1 MDLPFTL
8 DDLAHAEN
16 FLAQGDIDRALPYL
30 QDLRDAA
37 EDYIKSACVT
47 TDEVQYF
54 SFADEFEWL
63 AYRRVERDPRRLVPA
78 PLPFDRLYADLGF
91 AYIRQNEYTLA
102 RDSLMQ
108 AVRWDPMNCAH
119 RLNLA
124 GVFRTLGNQQ
134 EWASLSHSVIE
145 RASDPVAAA
154 RAYVNLGRFFLDEEN
169 AARNVVIALALLLV
183 IAYAGGVVA
192 FTFLFYPHTSLAGVD
207 ISWQTSGAAAE
218 KLEGA
223 VAGYALTVAD
233 EDLGFTWTY
242 TPEDGRNIFNVEAA
256 AQRRLAQNEPW
267 AWPVRL
273 YQALTDTPA
282 AAAATAEEAG
292 EPDLSLLGA
301 AFDRT
306 AFETSLGEAIDTF
319 NAGRGGAFTAQ
330 TAWDAEQGLFV
341 PEKAYE
347 SRRLNRDAI
356 ISGALTALGDL
367 EATFELADLGED
379 LYLPLDGEPT
389 PEDMQADC
397 DAANAFLGTNVTFK
411 LGDSV
416 AATLDAS
423 VIGPWIT
430 FDAQTEPTLNQD
442 AVTQWAH
449 NLAAQMN
456 TVGTERTYTRPDGKT
471 VTVSGGTFGW
481 SVDEAALVQSVQ
493 DAVANH
499 QTGEIAVPASSEGD
513 TYAGAGQPDW
523 KKFVD
528 VDITEQYA
536 RLYDENGNLIWET
549 GVVTGLD
556 NGSDDTPTGVYKV
569 NYKARNINLVSP
581 DKDPETG
588 EPEYISPVEYW
599 IAWKGN
605 AWGFHDASWQPDWV
619 FSDPSAYHTYGS
631 HGCINTPYDK
641 VQQLYDLLQ
650 EGDCVVVHY

>member
-1 MDLPFTL
+1 MSARTVIII
-8 DDLAHAEN
+8 HAEQP
-16 FLAQGDIDRALPYL
+16 LAAAL
-30 QDLRDAA
+30 A
-37 EDYIKSACVT
+37 
-47 TDEVQYF
+47 
-54 SFADEFEWL
+54 
-63 AYRRVERDPRRLVPA
+63 RRVTDTGKVRLAMPGSDINNRIPQIGGNDPLAPSPAPQGPQTPGAQASGGTGADATTFIPQNAAAQPTVVAPMQVAHGAHRRPGGAHGAGAQRAAGMTTPAGAPAPGNPEGAHGSEKKPRR
-78 PLPFDRLYADLGF
+78 GKG
-91 AYIRQNEYTLA
+91 
-102 RDSLMQ
+102 
-108 AVRWDPMNCAH
+108 H
-119 RLNLA
+119 
-124 GVFRTLGNQQ
+124 
-134 EWASLSHSVIE
+134 
-145 RASDPVAAA
+145 
-154 RAYVNLGRFFLDEEN
+154 
-169 AARNVVIALALLLV
+169 AARNVIIALALLLV
-183 IAYAGGVVA
+183 IAYAGGVIA

-223 VAGYALTVAD
+223 VAGYTLTVAD

-282 AAAATAEEAG
+282 AAAATAEEVG

-379 LYLPLDGEPT
+379 LYLPLDGEPA

-523 KKFVD
+523 KKYVD
-528 VDITEQYA
+528 VDITEQHA

>member
-1 MDLPFTL
+1 MPGSDINNRIP
-8 DDLAHAEN
+8 
-16 FLAQGDIDRALPYL
+16 QIGGGDP
-30 QDLRDAA
+30 AA
-37 EDYIKSACVT
+37 PS
-47 TDEVQYF
+47 
-54 SFADEFEWL
+54 
-63 AYRRVERDPRRLVPA
+63 PA
-78 PLPFDRLYADLGF
+78 PQGPQTPGAQASDGTGADATTF
-91 AYIRQNEYTLA
+91 IPQNAAAQPTVVA
-102 RDSLMQ
+102 PMQ
-108 AVRWDPMNCAH
+108 VAPGAH
-119 RLNLA
+119 RRPGGA
-124 GVFRTLGNQQ
+124 HG
-134 EWASLSHSVIE
+134 
-145 RASDPVAAA
+145 A
-154 RAYVNLGRFFLDEEN
+154 RAQRAAGGTTPAGAPAPGSPEGAHGSEKKPHRGKGHV
-169 AARNVVIALALLLV
+169 ARNVIIALALLLV
-183 IAYAGGVVA
+183 IAYAGGVIA

-223 VAGYALTVAD
+223 VAGYTLTVAD

-242 TPEDGRNIFNVEAA
+242 TPEGGRNIFNVEAA

-282 AAAATAEEAG
+282 AAAADADEAV

-356 ISGALTALGDL
+356 ITGALTALGDL

-523 KKFVD
+523 KKYVD

-605 AWGFHDASWQPDWV
+605 AWGFHDASWQPAWV